1 MAVTFNADEIFEMAE
16 QIERNGARFYR
27 RAAESIKDSKAH
39 HLLLTLA
46 AMEDE
51 HLETFAAMRAELAQ
65 GAWGVDFDLDDQAGM
80 YLRAVADG
88 HVFDRK
94 TDPAERLTGKESA
107 EDILRIAIG
116 LEKDSLVFYQGI
128 REMVPEQFGRDKVD
142 RIINEEMQH
151 IADISRELTILGGGE
166 A

>member
-1 MAVTFNADEIFEMAE
+1 MAASFNPDEIFEIAE

-27 RAAESIKDSKAH
+27 RAAESIKDPKAH

-46 AMEDE
+46 AMEDRHVE
-51 HLETFAAMRAELAQ
+51 IFAAMRAELAE
-65 GAWGVDFDLDDQAGM
+65 GAWDVDFDLDDQAGM

-88 HVFDRK
+88 HVFDLK

-128 REMVPEQFGRDKVD
+128 REMVPEHFGRDKVN
-142 RIINEEMQH
+142 RIIDEEMQH
-151 IADISRELTILGGGE
+151 IADMSRELTALVGGG